1 MEKTN
6 LKNLQMFFF
15 LTSRVSIY
23 TYKDLFLIVISPLNL
38 IGVQFDKSSK
48 ELNKILQKVPNHDD
62 GSIKS
67 EIKREIRMLKKAKRA
82 LDVLEK
88 EQEHNNG
95 DLNRSQKNMGNCRLN
110 TRKHTKVQEH
120 CNSLK
125 QKRKKLKT
133 DIIEQKEKYQQAQ
146 KQYRTN
152 TENIYQRSEKK
163 EVDRLQNMSEPLW
176 NFIEA
181 LKIDPALLA
190 EAIQKQISSHG
201 KQNIVLHPFKKHQFN
216 SNVLYIFF
224 LC

>member
-1 MEKTN
+1 LDDLERKRTN
-6 LKNLQMFFF
+6 IND
-15 LTSRVSIY
+15 
-23 TYKDLFLIVISPLNL
+23 DLDQI
-38 IGVQFDKSSK
+38 
-48 ELNKILQKVPNHDD
+48 
-62 GSIKS
+62 
-67 EIKREIRMLKKAKRA
+67 
-82 LDVLEK
+82 
-88 EQEHNNG
+88 
-95 DLNRSQKNMGNCRLN
+95 QKNKGNCRLN

-163 EVDRLQNMSEPLW
+163 ELARLQNMSEPLW

-190 EAIQKQISSHG
+190 EAIQKQSSSHG
-201 KQNIVLHPFKKHQFN
+201 KQNIVFHPFKKH
-216 SNVLYIFF
+216 
-224 LC
+224 